1 MVTALQSIRPARR
14 SRCEQLPAPHWLS
27 LGLTPSLGKIV
38 GAGGMRGSDRL
49 DLWVSPTGIVGTV
62 RWAWGWSPGEKTEL
76 SLPPEWSRCLAAET
90 AATWGRVAES
100 SQLFLFPTFFSI
112 TFPPIKL
119 CVP

>member
-1 MVTALQSIRPARR
+1 MAAALQSVSPALR
-14 SRCEQLPAPHWLS
+14 SRCEQLPASHWLS

-38 GAGGMRGSDRL
+38 GAGGSDRL
-49 DLWVSPTGIVGTV
+49 DLRVSPTGIVGTV
-62 RWAWGWSPGEKTEL
+62 RWAWGGSPGEKTEL